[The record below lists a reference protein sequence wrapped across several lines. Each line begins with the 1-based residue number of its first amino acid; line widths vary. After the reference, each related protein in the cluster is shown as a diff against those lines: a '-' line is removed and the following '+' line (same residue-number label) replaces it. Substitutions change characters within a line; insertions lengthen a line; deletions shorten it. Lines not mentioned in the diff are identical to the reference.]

1 MNAEKLSALY
11 RQCAAYFDAL
21 YAPETRIYV
30 FGDGDPAARILLV
43 GEAPG
48 EQETLLQKP
57 FVGRAGKNLD
67 EFLALTDLTRPKLYT
82 TNLVK
87 FRPVKLSA
95 KGRAS
100 NRPPSRE
107 EIGLWKPW
115 LLKEL
120 AIISPKVIVSL
131 GNLPLQA
138 LTGPK
143 TAIGQVH
150 GRPFGEMVAG
160 AALFPLYHPAS
171 VIYNPALRESYLED
185 LRAFA
190 LFLRENGL

>member
-1 MNAEKLSALY
+1 MSAEKLSALY

-21 YAPETRIYV
+21 YAPERRIYV
-30 FGDGDPAARILLV
+30 FGDGDPAAKILLV

-67 EFLALTDLTRPKLYT
+67 EFLALTELTRPKLYT

-87 FRPVKLSA
+87 FRPVKLGA

-107 EIGLWKPW
+107 EIELWKPW
-115 LLKEL
+115 FLKEL
-120 AIISPKVIVSL
+120 NIVSPKVIVSL
-131 GNLPLQA
+131 GNVPLQA
-138 LTGPK
+138 LAGRK
-143 TAIGQVH
+143 TVIGQAH
-150 GRPFGEMVAG
+150 GRPFGELILG
-160 AALFPLYHPAS
+160 ATLFPLYHPAS

-185 LRAFA
+185 LRAFSA
-190 LFLRENGL
+190 FLRENRL